1 MNEVGKMVNT
11 KGWVWR
17 GFKVSGGIGAAHRG
31 RGNGH
36 PCP

>member
-17 GFKVSGGIGAAHRG
+17 GFKSVRRDRGGSQGKG
-31 RGNGH
+31 
-36 PCP
+36 